1 MIKSLKEKTEILEHQ
16 CNFLN
21 FIQSLKNLN
30 DHFLRTPIG
39 DEKWS
44 VIEIIGHFH
53 PWDEFVL
60 QNRLPYFLTNCS
72 LPPSPNTDELN
83 YHSAQLSK
91 NNSFLYTIEKFIRI
105 RSELVETL
113 NQLPE
118 ESWLAELKI
127 NQSTLSLYSYF
138 KGLME
143 HDLHHMNQIQS
154 FLKILNGNALPT

>member
-1 MIKSLKEKTEILEHQ
+1 MIQSLKEKHEILEHQ
-16 CNFLN
+16 YN
-21 FIQSLKNLN
+21 FIDYIKSIRSLNEQI
-30 DHFLRTPIG
+30 LRAPIRNG
-39 DEKWS
+39 KWS

-53 PWDEFVL
+53 AWDEFVL
-60 QNRLPYFLTNCS
+60 QNRIPYFLTNSS

-83 YHSAQLSK
+83 YLSAQLSK
-91 NNSFLYTIEKFIRI
+91 NNSILHTIEKFIRI
-105 RSELVETL
+105 RTELVEIL

-118 ESWLAELKI
+118 ENWLAELKI

-154 FLKILNGNALPT
+154 FLKI

>member
-1 MIKSLKEKTEILEHQ
+1 MIQSLKEKNEILEHQ
-16 CNFLN
+16 YN
-21 FIQSLKNLN
+21 FIDYIKSIRSLNEQI
-30 DHFLRTPIG
+30 LRAPIRNG
-39 DEKWS
+39 KWS

-60 QNRLPYFLTNCS
+60 QNRLTYFLTNSS

-91 NNSFLYTIEKFIRI
+91 NNSILHTIEKCIRI
-105 RSELVETL
+105 RTELVETL

-118 ESWLAELKI
+118 ENWLAELKI

-138 KGLME
+138 KDLME

-154 FLKILNGNALPT
+154 FLKNLNLNK